1 MSRRELLT
9 FADNIQESGYTHS
22 LEIPRTTAQ
31 SLLASDHGSRKGDEP
46 SEPSDSDRNSSSDS
60 GRCSSGSS
68 QSSQGSPVTS
78 DNESSEQQDEDA
90 ESNNDRKRGEP
101 TPNENKCVA
110 IDIDPPSKLKGFVL
124 FGVQGS
130 KRLQPARTRLAQID
144 IEVYK
149 DDNTFFDEMAVQY
162 TKLRGLIRGLFSIWG
177 FRSCELI
184 SVSPPRTHYRLLASL
199 AD

>member
-1 MSRRELLT
+1 MSRRRLWT
-9 FADNIQESGYTHS
+9 IADIIQKSGYTHS

-31 SLLASDHGSRKGDEP
+31 SLLVLDHGSRKADE
-46 SEPSDSDRNSSSDS
+46 SLEPSDSDRNSSSDS
-60 GRCSSGSS
+60 GRYSSGTS

-78 DNESSEQQDEDA
+78 DSEASDPPDDA
-90 ESNNDRKRGEP
+90 ESDNNRKRGEP
-101 TPNENKCVA
+101 APNENKCVA

-162 TKLRGLIRGLFSIWG
+162 TTLRGLIRGLFSIWG

-184 SVSPPRTHYRLLASL
+184 SVRANFPSQ
-199 AD
+199 